1 MCAYVCVCQMLGVPE
16 GHSVYNF
23 NGGFMY
29 VHNAR
34 PDGPVTWVFKQV
46 AMGTLR

>member
-1 MCAYVCVCQMLGVPE
+1 MIGAPENGQM
-16 GHSVYNF
+16 F
-23 NGGFMY
+23 FINGGFMY

>member
-1 MCAYVCVCQMLGVPE
+1 MLGAPE
-16 GHSVYNF
+16 VNTLYDL